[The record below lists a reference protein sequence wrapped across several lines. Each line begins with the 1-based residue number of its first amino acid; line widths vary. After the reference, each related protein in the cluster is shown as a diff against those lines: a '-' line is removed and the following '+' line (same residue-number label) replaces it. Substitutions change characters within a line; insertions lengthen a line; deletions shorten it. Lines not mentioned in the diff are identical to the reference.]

1 MAAAIVDQLR
11 ERVETLVEGGSR
23 YQTEKIAVVGVY
35 LVIVIA
41 TLVWVFGG
49 DDPENPL
56 GAKYGFETIAPL
68 NDRIFFIENGGPR
81 PWNDVRIALNRNYL
95 HKIPRVDVD
104 QRLILRPEDFD
115 YYFYVPR
122 QFGRQP
128 WEGLSKTEKPGPKAP
143 SDVETKI
150 VEVRANEGR
159 VNIDVA
165 SENAVKAASA
175 QPASAAGAQAG
186 PGAP

>member
-1 MAAAIVDQLR
+1 MAAAFVDQLR
-11 ERVETLVEGGSR
+11 DRIEGLLEGGTR
-23 YQTEKIAVVGVY
+23 YQTEKIGVIVVY
-35 LVIVIA
+35 LILVVA

-49 DDPENPL
+49 EDPDNPL
-56 GAKYGFETIAPL
+56 GAEYGFETIAPL

-81 PWNDVRIALNRNYL
+81 AWNSVRIALNRNYL
-95 HKIPRVDVD
+95 HKIERVEVD

-115 YYFYVPR
+115 YYFYIPR

-128 WEGLSKTEKPGPKAP
+128 WEMLSDDEKTAPRAP
-143 SDVETKI
+143 SDVETRI

-165 SENAVKAASA
+165 SDASEAARQSA
-175 QPASAAGAQAG
+175 EADDGAGGVQR
-186 PGAP
+186 P